1 MKPGATRI
9 LCIHPN
15 GELYGSDRVFV
26 QAVQA
31 FRARWPDALITI
43 VLPVEGALSALLRE
57 SEPDVRVEPMVVLRR
72 ANLLRTALTMVGLL
86 PAMARAH
93 RRMSGYD
100 RVYISTVVVLDYLLA
115 TRWRRRGPALIHVHE
130 LPTGRTRSL
139 IRHILGFGRGRLVY
153 ISAAVR
159 DAFPELRARAHA
171 IVWNGTRDFPVTPG
185 SETGGLNIL
194 LIGRFNAWKGQTLL
208 IEAVARLTADE
219 RRAVRVRIVGSV
231 FEGQEH
237 FQEAITAAIARH
249 GLGETIEVLPFDPVP
264 DAHYAWAD
272 VVAVPSTR
280 PEPFGL
286 VAIEAMSSGRAVIA
300 AGHGGLA
307 EIVVDGET
315 GALVPPDDANAL
327 AVAIRRYIAD
337 PDLAARHGRAGRARY
352 EADFAEAAFKARIAD
367 LIEG

>member
-1 MKPGATRI
+1 
-9 LCIHPN
+9 
-15 GELYGSDRVFV
+15 
-26 QAVQA
+26 
-31 FRARWPDALITI
+31 
-43 VLPVEGALSALLRE
+43 
-57 SEPDVRVEPMVVLRR
+57 
-72 ANLLRTALTMVGLL
+72 
-86 PAMARAH
+86 
-93 RRMSGYD
+93 
-100 RVYISTVVVLDYLLA
+100 
-115 TRWRRRGPALIHVHE
+115 
-130 LPTGRTRSL
+130 
-139 IRHILGFGRGRLVY
+139 
-153 ISAAVR
+153 
-159 DAFPELRARAHA
+159 
-171 IVWNGTRDFPVTPG
+171 VWNGTRDFPVTPG
-185 SETGGLNIL
+185 SGAGGLNIL

-219 RRAVRVRIVGSV
+219 RRAPRVRIVGSV

-315 GALVPPDDANAL
+315 GALVPPDDADAL

-367 LIEG
+367 LIDG